1 MIPKAITGAGLSG
14 CFRYVMG
21 EGRDRDTGK
30 TRPAVNDNE
39 SRVAWISGQGFGW
52 TPNDRDTAD
61 LARREMEFAALNQ
74 SSKTRKCDKDALHLV
89 LSWRTGET
97 PTREEMEQAAK
108 EALAALGME
117 NARALFVAHNDTK
130 HAHLHIIASRI
141 NPETKRTFSDSYS
154 KKKLQAWAL
163 EWERAHGNVQCLN
176 REKRSQFADA
186 IEKRDAAAIIELM
199 TQRQST
205 FTEKELDRALR
216 NEANAEVAADLKRQ
230 IISRPDIVPL
240 YDRESGKKLD
250 RFTTQTVRQSEHEAL
265 ERAAALVGNRRHH
278 VSQRAAAA
286 ALAKCPTMRDEQRRA
301 FDHATGAEGLAI
313 IDGKA
318 GTGKSYTMDAI
329 RAAYAADGRRV
340 IGLAPTRRVVE
351 KMESDGF
358 TEAKTI
364 HKIIWDLNRGKE
376 HINAQTVL
384 MVDEAAMV
392 GTRLLSELLKHAAAV
407 GAKVILVGDDR
418 QLDSIER
425 GGLFTALREKFG
437 AATLSFVTRQNDA
450 EHKAISE
457 MLSRSEFAEGVEALD
472 KLGCINR
479 SNHQSEA
486 IDALVEQ
493 WKKDTAER
501 PEKSRLVFAYTN
513 DLVLD
518 INARLRTVR
527 KERGELGADHE
538 FSTNDGKL
546 LFAKGDRL
554 IFNTTD
560 ARKGIN
566 NGTVGT
572 ITEIDGTQITLS
584 VDGRKRQLTFD
595 AAEVKGFRHG
605 YASTIHKG
613 QGDTTDEA
621 ALLHTIHWKDAAAY
635 VALTR
640 HRDNVKVFTSIE
652 VAQDNAELAQQL
664 GRHDERRASI
674 AFDTE
679 AEARQ
684 RQQIRTDQ
692 LLAVAEAAKQEAAK
706 RAAERHAATPAP
718 EWVEERQRQERRE
731 RAEKAAAYQK
741 AEAARAEER
750 QQRQQERRNEAMNRV
765 GKAARDAAAQ
775 QQRQQEAKAAAE
787 RKAAAETKKARDWAQ
802 REQEAEQR
810 KAEAA
815 QHQDARQ
822 AISAMVAAARQQR
835 QQAAAV
841 AVEQKA
847 EAARQ
852 QQAQEAAKVKEYD
865 RAAAQVTDP
874 ARAPHHPPP
883 PDKQPK
889 QEPEATP
896 APERRPDPVTTRRQT
911 SHATHGE
918 DARRAEQAAD
928 RRDDQQKAEAIQP
941 KPEQIAAKAERQE
954 TPWQIIRRQ
963 QQEQEAA
970 KAKAAPP
977 PVAVPQVQPQP
988 VDKQAEAIQQQR
1000 EQEEQKRQQAAERRQ
1015 REERIIEREQ
1025 RQRQAAREAVPVVQK
1040 AAPELRKPAQTDA
1053 QREAQEDREAAE
1065 AWEKLKEGWSTA
1077 KAKAAPQPVVA
1088 PQVQPKA
1095 TPAPTVAPP
1104 VQKPAAAP
1112 LAQPKAA
1119 PEPWRSTTPTVDPR
1133 APATPAQ
1140 QAERKAEAIQP
1151 KPPQSRPLGSPT
1163 PPAPQQQPRATPAPT
1178 VAPPIQKPAPAPQV
1192 QPKATPAPIPAP
1204 SVQKPAAAPLA
1215 QPKAAPAQPVEKK
1228 AEVIQSRAAEASP
1241 AASFW
1246 QQVKAAPVVQQPA
1259 PPVARKPAPAPQTQP
1274 KASAIRSGLT
1284 VANAA
1289 SGAAMGLVD
1298 FVCDFLAGG
1307 SKPPPV
1313 TSQAQ
1318 QIIAQ
1323 RKAAAALENIRESI
1337 ERGEGLRPSD
1347 IQHLTPTHLQNIKL
1361 MGDGYVRQIIED
1373 MEREQRDRSNS
1384 R

>member
-186 IEKRDAAAIIELM
+186 IEKRDAAAILELM

-216 NEANAEVAADLKRQ
+216 KEANAEVAADLKRQ

-329 RAAYAADGRRV
+329 RVAYAADGRRV

-518 INARLRTVR
+518 INARLRVVR

-692 LLAVAEAAKQEAAK
+692 LLAAAEAAKQEAAK

-741 AEAARAEER
+741 AEATRAEER

-970 KAKAAPP
+970 KAKAAP
-977 PVAVPQVQPQP
+977 QP
-988 VDKQAEAIQQQR
+988 VEKKAEAIQQQR

-1015 REERIIEREQ
+1015 
-1025 RQRQAAREAVPVVQK
+1025 PV
-1040 AAPELRKPAQTDA
+1040 A
-1053 QREAQEDREAAE
+1053 
-1065 AWEKLKEGWSTA
+1065 
-1077 KAKAAPQPVVA
+1077 A

-1163 PPAPQQQPRATPAPT
+1163 PPAPQQQPRATPAPP
-1178 VAPPIQKPAPAPQV
+1178 VAPPIQKPAPAPQL

-1228 AEVIQSRAAEASP
+1228 AEVIQPESE
-1241 AASFW
+1241 
-1246 QQVKAAPVVQQPA
+1246 K
-1259 PPVARKPAPAPQTQP
+1259 KPEPEMDERTRRF
-1274 KASAIRSGLT
+1274 IE
-1284 VANAA
+1284 
-1289 SGAAMGLVD
+1289 M
-1298 FVCDFLAGG
+1298 
-1307 SKPPPV
+1307 
-1313 TSQAQ
+1313 
-1318 QIIAQ
+1318 
-1323 RKAAAALENIRESI
+1323 LERNFTR
-1337 ERGEGLRPSD
+1337 D
-1347 IQHLTPTHLQNIKL
+1347 
-1361 MGDGYVRQIIED
+1361 D
-1373 MEREQRDRSNS
+1373 RDRSDRS

>member
-74 SSKTRKCDKDALHLV
+74 SSKTRKCDKDTLHLV

-117 NARALFVAHNDTK
+117 KARALFVAHNDTK
-130 HAHLHIIASRI
+130 NAHLHIIASRI

-176 REKRSQFADA
+176 REKRSQFAEA
-186 IEKRDAAAIIELM
+186 IEKRDAAAILELM

-205 FTEKELDRALR
+205 FTEKEIDRALR
-216 NEANAEVAADLKRQ
+216 KEANAEVAADLKKQ
-230 IISRPDIVPL
+230 ILSRPDLMPL
-240 YDRESGKKLD
+240 YDRESSEKLD

-265 ERAAALVGNRRHH
+265 ERAATLAASTRHK
-278 VSQRAAAA
+278 VSKTAAAA

-329 RAAYAADGRRV
+329 RAVYAADGRRV

-364 HKIIWDLNRGKE
+364 HKIIWDLNRSKE
-376 HINAQTVL
+376 RIDAQTVL

-392 GTRLLSELLKHAAAV
+392 GTRLLSDLLKHAAAA

-437 AATLSFVTRQNDA
+437 ASTLSFVTRQKDA

-457 MLSRSEFAEGVEALD
+457 MLSRGEFAEGVEALD
-472 KLGCINR
+472 KFGCINR

-513 DLVLD
+513 ELVLD
-518 INARLRTVR
+518 INVRLRAVR

-538 FSTNDGKL
+538 FTTNDGKL
-546 LFAKGDRL
+546 MFAEGDRL

-560 ARKGIN
+560 SRKGIN
-566 NGTVGT
+566 NGTFGT
-572 ITEIDGTQITLS
+572 ITEIDGTKITVS
-584 VDGRKRQLTFD
+584 VDGRKRPLTFD
-595 AAEVKGFRHG
+595 ATEVKGFRHG

-652 VAQDNAELAQQL
+652 VAEDNNELAKQL

-684 RQQIRTDQ
+684 RQQVRTDQ
-692 LLAVAEAAKQEAAK
+692 LLAAVEAAKREAAK
-706 RAAERHAATPAP
+706 RAAEQRAATPAP
-718 EWVEERQRQERRE
+718 EWAEERQRQER
-731 RAEKAAAYQK
+731 
-741 AEAARAEER
+741 
-750 QQRQQERRNEAMNRV
+750 
-765 GKAARDAAAQ
+765 
-775 QQRQQEAKAAAE
+775 QQEAKAEAE
-787 RKAAAETKKARDWAQ
+787 RKAAAETKKARDWAK

-815 QHQDARQ
+815 QHKDVRQ
-822 AISAMVAAARQQR
+822 EISTMVAAARQQR
-835 QQAAAV
+835 
-841 AVEQKA
+841 E
-847 EAARQ
+847 
-852 QQAQEAAKVKEYD
+852 QEAKAKAAPKVKEYD

-874 ARAPHHPPP
+874 ARAPHHTPP
-883 PDKQPK
+883 PDKQQKPEPK
-889 QEPEATP
+889 ATP
-896 APERRPDPVTTRRQT
+896 APERRPDPVTTHRQT

-941 KPEQIAAKAERQE
+941 KPERIEAKAERQE

-970 KAKAAPP
+970 KAKAAPQP
-977 PVAVPQVQPQP
+977 APAAPQVQPQP
-988 VDKQAEAIQQQR
+988 VEKKAEAIQQQR

-1040 AAPELRKPAQTDA
+1040 AAPEPRKAEQTDA

-1077 KAKAAPQPVVA
+1077 KAKAAP
-1088 PQVQPKA
+1088 
-1095 TPAPTVAPP
+1095 
-1104 VQKPAAAP
+1104 
-1112 LAQPKAA
+1112 
-1119 PEPWRSTTPTVDPR
+1119 EPWRSTTPTVDPR

-1140 QAERKAEAIQP
+1140 QVERKAEAIQP
-1151 KPPQSRPLGSPT
+1151 KPQQSRPLGSPT

-1178 VAPPIQKPAPAPQV
+1178 IAPPVQKPAPAPQV
-1192 QPKATPAPIPAP
+1192 QPKTTPAPTVAP
-1204 SVQKPAAAPLA
+1204 PVQKPAAVPLA

-1228 AEVIQSRAAEASP
+1228 AEAIQPKPAEVSP

-1259 PPVARKPAPAPQTQP
+1259 QTVAQKPAPVLLNPLAEKWRREAAQAAPLPKADAPSVAAAPVAPILKVAESLAGVFMDILAPTPPPTPEQIEAMN
-1274 KASAIRSGLT
+1274 KASA
-1284 VANAA
+1284 VQ
-1289 SGAAMGLVD
+1289 AM
-1298 FVCDFLAGG
+1298 LAE
-1307 SKPPPV
+1307 
-1313 TSQAQ
+1313 
-1318 QIIAQ
+1318 
-1323 RKAAAALENIRESI
+1323 RREKALKLWQYEQKQKE
-1337 ERGEGLRPSD
+1337 EKE
-1347 IQHLTPTHLQNIKL
+1347 LQ
-1361 MGDGYVRQIIED
+1361 
-1373 MEREQRDRSNS
+1373 ERENGYDHSKGRR

>member
-1 MIPKAITGAGLSG
+1 
-14 CFRYVMG
+14 MG

-186 IEKRDAAAIIELM
+186 IEKRDAAAILELM

-216 NEANAEVAADLKRQ
+216 KEANAEVAADLKRQ

-329 RAAYAADGRRV
+329 RVAYAADGRRV

-518 INARLRTVR
+518 INARLRVVR

-692 LLAVAEAAKQEAAK
+692 LLAAAEAAKQEAAK

-741 AEAARAEER
+741 AEATRAEER

-802 REQEAEQR
+802 REQDAEQR

-970 KAKAAPP
+970 KAKAAP
-977 PVAVPQVQPQP
+977 QP
-988 VDKQAEAIQQQR
+988 VEKKAEAIQQQR

-1015 REERIIEREQ
+1015 
-1025 RQRQAAREAVPVVQK
+1025 PV
-1040 AAPELRKPAQTDA
+1040 A
-1053 QREAQEDREAAE
+1053 
-1065 AWEKLKEGWSTA
+1065 
-1077 KAKAAPQPVVA
+1077 A

-1228 AEVIQSRAAEASP
+1228 AEVIQPESE
-1241 AASFW
+1241 
-1246 QQVKAAPVVQQPA
+1246 K
-1259 PPVARKPAPAPQTQP
+1259 KPEPEMDERTRRF
-1274 KASAIRSGLT
+1274 IE
-1284 VANAA
+1284 
-1289 SGAAMGLVD
+1289 M
-1298 FVCDFLAGG
+1298 
-1307 SKPPPV
+1307 
-1313 TSQAQ
+1313 
-1318 QIIAQ
+1318 
-1323 RKAAAALENIRESI
+1323 LERNFTR
-1337 ERGEGLRPSD
+1337 D
-1347 IQHLTPTHLQNIKL
+1347 
-1361 MGDGYVRQIIED
+1361 D
-1373 MEREQRDRSNS
+1373 RDRSDRS

>member
-186 IEKRDAAAIIELM
+186 IEKRDAAAILELM

-216 NEANAEVAADLKRQ
+216 KEANAEVAADLKRQ

-329 RAAYAADGRRV
+329 RVAYAADGRRV

-518 INARLRTVR
+518 INARLRVVR

-692 LLAVAEAAKQEAAK
+692 LLAAAEAAKQEAAK

-741 AEAARAEER
+741 AEATRAEER

-802 REQEAEQR
+802 REQDAEQR

-970 KAKAAPP
+970 KAKAAP
-977 PVAVPQVQPQP
+977 QP
-988 VDKQAEAIQQQR
+988 VEKKAEAIQQQR

-1015 REERIIEREQ
+1015 
-1025 RQRQAAREAVPVVQK
+1025 PV
-1040 AAPELRKPAQTDA
+1040 A
-1053 QREAQEDREAAE
+1053 
-1065 AWEKLKEGWSTA
+1065 
-1077 KAKAAPQPVVA
+1077 A

-1228 AEVIQSRAAEASP
+1228 AEVIQPESE
-1241 AASFW
+1241 
-1246 QQVKAAPVVQQPA
+1246 K
-1259 PPVARKPAPAPQTQP
+1259 KPEPEMDERTRRF
-1274 KASAIRSGLT
+1274 IE
-1284 VANAA
+1284 
-1289 SGAAMGLVD
+1289 M
-1298 FVCDFLAGG
+1298 
-1307 SKPPPV
+1307 
-1313 TSQAQ
+1313 
-1318 QIIAQ
+1318 
-1323 RKAAAALENIRESI
+1323 LERNFTR
-1337 ERGEGLRPSD
+1337 D
-1347 IQHLTPTHLQNIKL
+1347 
-1361 MGDGYVRQIIED
+1361 D
-1373 MEREQRDRSNS
+1373 RDRSDRS

>member
-186 IEKRDAAAIIELM
+186 IEKRDAAAILELM

-216 NEANAEVAADLKRQ
+216 KEANAEVAADLKRQ

-329 RAAYAADGRRV
+329 RVAYAADGRRV

-518 INARLRTVR
+518 INARLRVVR

-692 LLAVAEAAKQEAAK
+692 LLAAAEAAKQEAAK

-741 AEAARAEER
+741 AEATRAEER

-970 KAKAAPP
+970 KAKAAP
-977 PVAVPQVQPQP
+977 QP
-988 VDKQAEAIQQQR
+988 VEKKAEAIQQQR

-1015 REERIIEREQ
+1015 
-1025 RQRQAAREAVPVVQK
+1025 PV
-1040 AAPELRKPAQTDA
+1040 A
-1053 QREAQEDREAAE
+1053 
-1065 AWEKLKEGWSTA
+1065 
-1077 KAKAAPQPVVA
+1077 A

-1228 AEVIQSRAAEASP
+1228 AEVIQPESE
-1241 AASFW
+1241 
-1246 QQVKAAPVVQQPA
+1246 K
-1259 PPVARKPAPAPQTQP
+1259 KPEPEMDERTRRF
-1274 KASAIRSGLT
+1274 IE
-1284 VANAA
+1284 
-1289 SGAAMGLVD
+1289 M
-1298 FVCDFLAGG
+1298 
-1307 SKPPPV
+1307 
-1313 TSQAQ
+1313 
-1318 QIIAQ
+1318 
-1323 RKAAAALENIRESI
+1323 LERNFTR
-1337 ERGEGLRPSD
+1337 D
-1347 IQHLTPTHLQNIKL
+1347 
-1361 MGDGYVRQIIED
+1361 D
-1373 MEREQRDRSNS
+1373 RDRSDRS

>member
-186 IEKRDAAAIIELM
+186 IEKRDAAAILELM

-216 NEANAEVAADLKRQ
+216 KEANAEVAADLKRQ

-329 RAAYAADGRRV
+329 RVAYAADGRRV

-518 INARLRTVR
+518 INARLRVVR

-692 LLAVAEAAKQEAAK
+692 LLAAAEAAKQEAAK

-741 AEAARAEER
+741 AEATRAEER

-802 REQEAEQR
+802 REQDAEQR

-841 AVEQKA
+841 AAEQKA

-970 KAKAAPP
+970 KAKAAP
-977 PVAVPQVQPQP
+977 QP
-988 VDKQAEAIQQQR
+988 VEKKAEAIQQQR

-1015 REERIIEREQ
+1015 
-1025 RQRQAAREAVPVVQK
+1025 PV
-1040 AAPELRKPAQTDA
+1040 A
-1053 QREAQEDREAAE
+1053 
-1065 AWEKLKEGWSTA
+1065 
-1077 KAKAAPQPVVA
+1077 A

-1228 AEVIQSRAAEASP
+1228 AEVIQPESE
-1241 AASFW
+1241 
-1246 QQVKAAPVVQQPA
+1246 K
-1259 PPVARKPAPAPQTQP
+1259 KPEPEMDERTRRF
-1274 KASAIRSGLT
+1274 IE
-1284 VANAA
+1284 
-1289 SGAAMGLVD
+1289 M
-1298 FVCDFLAGG
+1298 
-1307 SKPPPV
+1307 
-1313 TSQAQ
+1313 
-1318 QIIAQ
+1318 
-1323 RKAAAALENIRESI
+1323 LERNFTR
-1337 ERGEGLRPSD
+1337 D
-1347 IQHLTPTHLQNIKL
+1347 
-1361 MGDGYVRQIIED
+1361 D
-1373 MEREQRDRSNS
+1373 RDRSDRS

>member
-186 IEKRDAAAIIELM
+186 IEKRDAAAILELM

-216 NEANAEVAADLKRQ
+216 KEANAEVAADLKRQ

-329 RAAYAADGRRV
+329 RVAYAADGRRV

-518 INARLRTVR
+518 INARLRVVR

-692 LLAVAEAAKQEAAK
+692 LLAAAEAAKQEAAK

-741 AEAARAEER
+741 AEATRAEER

-802 REQEAEQR
+802 REQDAEQRKAEAAQHQDARQAISAMVAAARQQRQQAAAVAVEQKAEAARQQQAQEAAKVKEYDRAAAQQQRQQEAKAAAERKAAAETKKARDWAQREQDAEQR

-970 KAKAAPP
+970 KAKAAP
-977 PVAVPQVQPQP
+977 QP
-988 VDKQAEAIQQQR
+988 VEKKAEAIQQQR

-1015 REERIIEREQ
+1015 
-1025 RQRQAAREAVPVVQK
+1025 PV
-1040 AAPELRKPAQTDA
+1040 A
-1053 QREAQEDREAAE
+1053 
-1065 AWEKLKEGWSTA
+1065 
-1077 KAKAAPQPVVA
+1077 A

-1228 AEVIQSRAAEASP
+1228 AEVIQPESE
-1241 AASFW
+1241 
-1246 QQVKAAPVVQQPA
+1246 K
-1259 PPVARKPAPAPQTQP
+1259 KPEPEMDERTRRF
-1274 KASAIRSGLT
+1274 IE
-1284 VANAA
+1284 
-1289 SGAAMGLVD
+1289 M
-1298 FVCDFLAGG
+1298 
-1307 SKPPPV
+1307 
-1313 TSQAQ
+1313 
-1318 QIIAQ
+1318 
-1323 RKAAAALENIRESI
+1323 LERNFTR
-1337 ERGEGLRPSD
+1337 D
-1347 IQHLTPTHLQNIKL
+1347 
-1361 MGDGYVRQIIED
+1361 D
-1373 MEREQRDRSNS
+1373 RDRSDRS

>member
-186 IEKRDAAAIIELM
+186 IEKRDAAAILELM

-216 NEANAEVAADLKRQ
+216 KEANAEVAADLKRQ

-329 RAAYAADGRRV
+329 RVAYAADGRRV

-518 INARLRTVR
+518 INARLRVVR

-692 LLAVAEAAKQEAAK
+692 LLAAAEAAKQEAAK

-741 AEAARAEER
+741 AEATRAEER

-841 AVEQKA
+841 AAEQKA

-970 KAKAAPP
+970 KAKAAP
-977 PVAVPQVQPQP
+977 QP
-988 VDKQAEAIQQQR
+988 VEKKAEAIQQQR

-1015 REERIIEREQ
+1015 
-1025 RQRQAAREAVPVVQK
+1025 PV
-1040 AAPELRKPAQTDA
+1040 A
-1053 QREAQEDREAAE
+1053 
-1065 AWEKLKEGWSTA
+1065 
-1077 KAKAAPQPVVA
+1077 A

-1228 AEVIQSRAAEASP
+1228 AEVIQPESE
-1241 AASFW
+1241 
-1246 QQVKAAPVVQQPA
+1246 K
-1259 PPVARKPAPAPQTQP
+1259 KPEPEMDERTRRF
-1274 KASAIRSGLT
+1274 IE
-1284 VANAA
+1284 
-1289 SGAAMGLVD
+1289 M
-1298 FVCDFLAGG
+1298 
-1307 SKPPPV
+1307 
-1313 TSQAQ
+1313 
-1318 QIIAQ
+1318 
-1323 RKAAAALENIRESI
+1323 LERNFTR
-1337 ERGEGLRPSD
+1337 D
-1347 IQHLTPTHLQNIKL
+1347 
-1361 MGDGYVRQIIED
+1361 D
-1373 MEREQRDRSNS
+1373 RDRSDRS

>member
-186 IEKRDAAAIIELM
+186 IEKRDAAAILELM

-216 NEANAEVAADLKRQ
+216 KEANAEVAADLKRQ

-329 RAAYAADGRRV
+329 RVAYAADGRRV

-518 INARLRTVR
+518 INARLRVVR

-692 LLAVAEAAKQEAAK
+692 LLAAAEAAKQEAAK

-741 AEAARAEER
+741 AEATRAEER

-802 REQEAEQR
+802 REQDAEQR

-963 QQEQEAA
+963 QQEQEAS
-970 KAKAAPP
+970 KAKAAP
-977 PVAVPQVQPQP
+977 QP
-988 VDKQAEAIQQQR
+988 VEKKAEAIQQQR

-1015 REERIIEREQ
+1015 
-1025 RQRQAAREAVPVVQK
+1025 PV
-1040 AAPELRKPAQTDA
+1040 A
-1053 QREAQEDREAAE
+1053 
-1065 AWEKLKEGWSTA
+1065 
-1077 KAKAAPQPVVA
+1077 A

-1228 AEVIQSRAAEASP
+1228 AEVIQPESE
-1241 AASFW
+1241 
-1246 QQVKAAPVVQQPA
+1246 K
-1259 PPVARKPAPAPQTQP
+1259 KPEPEMDERTRRF
-1274 KASAIRSGLT
+1274 IE
-1284 VANAA
+1284 
-1289 SGAAMGLVD
+1289 M
-1298 FVCDFLAGG
+1298 
-1307 SKPPPV
+1307 
-1313 TSQAQ
+1313 
-1318 QIIAQ
+1318 
-1323 RKAAAALENIRESI
+1323 LERNFTR
-1337 ERGEGLRPSD
+1337 D
-1347 IQHLTPTHLQNIKL
+1347 
-1361 MGDGYVRQIIED
+1361 D
-1373 MEREQRDRSNS
+1373 RDRSDRS

>member
-1 MIPKAITGAGLSG
+1 
-14 CFRYVMG
+14 
-21 EGRDRDTGK
+21 
-30 TRPAVNDNE
+30 
-39 SRVAWISGQGFGW
+39 
-52 TPNDRDTAD
+52 
-61 LARREMEFAALNQ
+61 
-74 SSKTRKCDKDALHLV
+74 
-89 LSWRTGET
+89 
-97 PTREEMEQAAK
+97 
-108 EALAALGME
+108 
-117 NARALFVAHNDTK
+117 
-130 HAHLHIIASRI
+130 
-141 NPETKRTFSDSYS
+141 
-154 KKKLQAWAL
+154 
-163 EWERAHGNVQCLN
+163 
-176 REKRSQFADA
+176 
-186 IEKRDAAAIIELM
+186 
-199 TQRQST
+199 
-205 FTEKELDRALR
+205 
-216 NEANAEVAADLKRQ
+216 
-230 IISRPDIVPL
+230 
-240 YDRESGKKLD
+240 
-250 RFTTQTVRQSEHEAL
+250 
-265 ERAAALVGNRRHH
+265 
-278 VSQRAAAA
+278 
-286 ALAKCPTMRDEQRRA
+286 
-301 FDHATGAEGLAI
+301 
-313 IDGKA
+313 
-318 GTGKSYTMDAI
+318 MDAI
-329 RAAYAADGRRV
+329 RVAYAADGRRV

-518 INARLRTVR
+518 INARLRVVR

-692 LLAVAEAAKQEAAK
+692 LLAAAEAAKQEAAK

-741 AEAARAEER
+741 AEATRAEER

-970 KAKAAPP
+970 KAKAAP
-977 PVAVPQVQPQP
+977 QP
-988 VDKQAEAIQQQR
+988 VEKKAEAIQQQR

-1015 REERIIEREQ
+1015 
-1025 RQRQAAREAVPVVQK
+1025 PV
-1040 AAPELRKPAQTDA
+1040 A
-1053 QREAQEDREAAE
+1053 
-1065 AWEKLKEGWSTA
+1065 
-1077 KAKAAPQPVVA
+1077 A

-1228 AEVIQSRAAEASP
+1228 AEVIQPESE
-1241 AASFW
+1241 
-1246 QQVKAAPVVQQPA
+1246 K
-1259 PPVARKPAPAPQTQP
+1259 KPEPEMDERTRRF
-1274 KASAIRSGLT
+1274 IE
-1284 VANAA
+1284 
-1289 SGAAMGLVD
+1289 M
-1298 FVCDFLAGG
+1298 
-1307 SKPPPV
+1307 
-1313 TSQAQ
+1313 
-1318 QIIAQ
+1318 
-1323 RKAAAALENIRESI
+1323 LERNFTR
-1337 ERGEGLRPSD
+1337 D
-1347 IQHLTPTHLQNIKL
+1347 
-1361 MGDGYVRQIIED
+1361 D
-1373 MEREQRDRSNS
+1373 RDRSDRS